1 MSKII
6 EQKDREE
13 IINIGRKTSR
23 INAKIKAQGK
33 RYLLPL
39 EGREIEI
46 VHYATKSAHAPMI
59 FGMHGGGFLYG
70 GCACDD
76 RMWDD
81 MRNRL
86 GVNIISIGYRKTP
99 EHPFPDALYDVYDS
113 MIYVIHHMPKLD
125 FDRNRICVFGN
136 SAGSTLAAAVC
147 LLAKK
152 KGGPLIR
159 GQLLNYPFLDLAT
172 DPLEKGESEEE
183 LFISRLFNELYIGNA
198 DPKNPL
204 LSPVYAEDLAGLP
217 KAVIMVCEHDPLRA
231 EGELYAK
238 KLKNAGVPVSLYLAK
253 GMQHAFYEQ
262 NYAKPL
268 PTDPDYIKEL
278 RANGRMKEESDH
290 TLEHIKSQLKEMQIF

>member
-1 MSKII
+1 MSKNI

-46 VHYATKSAHAPMI
+46 VHYAAKSAHAPMI

-86 GVNIISIGYRKTP
+86 DVNIISIGYRKTP

-113 MIYVIHHMPKLD
+113 MIHVIHHMPKLD
-125 FDRNRICVFGN
+125 FDRDRICVFGN

-204 LSPVYAEDLAGLP
+204 LSPVFAEDLAGLP

-262 NYAKPL
+262 NYAKPM
-268 PTDPDYIKEL
+268 PTDPNYIKEL

>member
-46 VHYATKSAHAPMI
+46 VHYAAKSAHAPMI

-86 GVNIISIGYRKTP
+86 DVNIISIGYRKTP

-113 MIYVIHHMPKLD
+113 MIYVIHHIPKLD
-125 FDRNRICVFGN
+125 FDRDRICVFGN

-204 LSPVYAEDLAGLP
+204 LSPVFAEDLAGLP

-238 KLKNAGVPVSLYLAK
+238 KLKNAGVLVSLYLAK

>member
-1 MSKII
+1 MSTNK
-6 EQKDREE
+6 EKEE
-13 IINIGRKTSR
+13 IINIGKKTTR

-46 VHYATKSAHAPMI
+46 VHYAASSDHAPMI

-81 MRNRL
+81 MRKRL
-86 GVNIISIGYRKTP
+86 NVNIISIGYRKTP
-99 EHPFPDALYDVYDS
+99 EHPFPDALYDVYDA
-113 MIYVIHHMPKLD
+113 MLYVIHHMPKLL
-125 FDRNRICVFGN
+125 FDRDRICVFGN

-152 KGGPLIR
+152 KGGPVIR

-183 LFISRLFNELYIGNA
+183 LFISRLFNELYVADA

-204 LSPVYAEDLAGLP
+204 ISPVFAKDLSGLP
-217 KAVIMVCEHDPLRA
+217 KAVIMVCEQDPLRA

-238 KLKNAGVPVSLYLAK
+238 KLQEAGVPVSLYLAK
-253 GMQHAFYEQ
+253 DMQHAFFEQ

-268 PTDPDYIKEL
+268 PTDPQYILDL
-278 RANGRMKEESDH
+278 RASGRMKEESDR
-290 TLEHIKSQLKEMQIF
+290 TLQHIQEQLKELHIF

>member
-46 VHYATKSAHAPMI
+46 VHYAAKSAHAPMI

-86 GVNIISIGYRKTP
+86 DVNIISIGYRKTP

-125 FDRNRICVFGN
+125 FDRDRICVFGN

-204 LSPVYAEDLAGLP
+204 LSPVFAEDLAGLP

>member
-1 MSKII
+1 MSKNI

-46 VHYATKSAHAPMI
+46 VHYAAKSAHAPMI

-76 RMWDD
+76 RMWND

-86 GVNIISIGYRKTP
+86 DVNIISIGYRKTP

-113 MIYVIHHMPKLD
+113 MIHVIHHMPKLD
-125 FDRNRICVFGN
+125 FDRDRICVFGN

-204 LSPVYAEDLAGLP
+204 LSPVFAEDLAGLP

-238 KLKNAGVPVSLYLAK
+238 KLKEAGVPVSLYLAK

>member
-46 VHYATKSAHAPMI
+46 VHYAAKSAHAPMI

-76 RMWDD
+76 RMWND

-86 GVNIISIGYRKTP
+86 DVNIISIGYRKTP

-113 MIYVIHHMPKLD
+113 MIHVIHHMPKLD

-204 LSPVYAEDLAGLP
+204 LSPVFAEDLAGLP